1 MENDE
6 RIFSARL
13 YQLMAQMLRY
23 PTDVR
28 QLEEGV
34 RALQG
39 LFAEGSAE
47 HGLCAR
53 MLEAL
58 RDDDAAG
65 AAGSGVAA
73 GSGAAAGSGVAAGDA
88 AASAAAGSGAATLQ
102 ALQVD
107 YTALFIGS
115 FKMWAPPYA
124 SYYLDGEGQLG
135 GESTLKVE
143 RAYREGGRMLNQEH
157 KQPGDHV
164 ATMCEFLFDL
174 LRRSA
179 QAAEAGR
186 AEEAAALEGRAAAFH
201 ATYLASWMYP
211 FARLVGDHAGTS
223 FYRALG
229 ELVPLAVVEDA
240 LFPTK
245 E

>member
-1 MENDE
+1 MGNDE
-6 RIFSARL
+6 KIFSARL

-28 QLEEGV
+28 ELEEGA

-39 LFAEGSAE
+39 LFAEGSEE
-47 HGLCAR
+47 HALCSR

-58 RDDDAAG
+58 HGGAKAAGEAG
-65 AAGSGVAA
+65 AADNVA
-73 GSGAAAGSGVAAGDA
+73 
-88 AASAAAGSGAATLQ
+88 GAATDQTDPADPDVLQ

-135 GESTLKVE
+135 GETTGRVE
-143 RAYREGGRMLNQEH
+143 RAYREGGRALSQER
-157 KQPGDHV
+157 KQPGDHAAV
-164 ATMCEFLFDL
+164 MCEFLFDL

-186 AEEAAALEGRAAAFH
+186 AEEAAALEARAASFH
-201 ATYLASWMYP
+201 ATYLASWMHP
-211 FARLVGDHAGTS
+211 FARLICDHAGTS